1 MRRII
6 ACRQNDERSVMDTK
20 KPGAA
25 DAARASSWPI
35 RRQSL
40 ADIELQAARIAA
52 MMGQIRATMLSP
64 TSAKQAPTVS
74 AAQLAGWCGVDK
86 GRIAYR
92 LTRGDL
98 PEGSMVGNRREWSMA
113 DARTWVR
120 EFRAS
125 HLRPA
130 QAAGITI
137 TVANFKGGVAKT
149 TSAVTLAQGLSMR
162 GHRVLV
168 VDLDPQGSATTLFG
182 VLPDAEVE
190 PEHTAMLL
198 FAGEQEDLGYAIR
211 PSYWPGIDLVCA
223 APLLFGAEFAL
234 PARQT
239 RDPGFEFWRCL
250 DRGLDQARSD
260 YDVVV
265 IDTPPA
271 LSYVTINALMAADG
285 VIMPLP
291 PSALDFA
298 SSAQFWDLFSDLCN
312 QLIRSRGQDKT
323 FEFIDVLLSRVEASD
338 AASSVVRQWV
348 LEGYT
353 DKVLPIEIPKTSVT
367 ATASA
372 EFGTVYDLP
381 RGAMNAKTFARARDA
396 YDRMCELVEQQI
408 VAVWAMQ
415 IEQLGA

>member
-1 MRRII
+1 MDGKKSLVPD
-6 ACRQNDERSVMDTK
+6 AVRS
-20 KPGAA
+20 GNAL
-25 DAARASSWPI
+25 I

-40 ADIELQAARIAA
+40 SDIELQAARIAA
-52 MMGQIRATMLSP
+52 MMKQIRATMLSP
-64 TSAKQAPTVS
+64 TSQKSAPSVGAS
-74 AAQLAGWCGVDK
+74 QLAALCGVDK
-86 GRIAYR
+86 SRISYR

-98 PEGSMVGNRREWSMA
+98 PAGEIVGNRREWTMA
-113 DARTWVR
+113 DARIWVR
-120 EFRAS
+120 AFRGA

-130 QAAGITI
+130 DAAGITI

-190 PEHTAMLL
+190 HEHTAMLL

-250 DRGLDQARSD
+250 DRGLDQARAD
-260 YDVVV
+260 YDVII

-323 FEFIDVLLSRVEASD
+323 FEFIDVLLSRVESSD

-348 LEGYT
+348 LEAYT
-353 DKVLPIEIPKTSVT
+353 EKVLPIEIPKTAVT
-367 ATASA
+367 ANASA
-372 EFGTVYDLP
+372 EFGTVYDMP

-396 YDRMCELVEQQI
+396 YDRMCELVGQQV

-415 IEQLGA
+415 IEQMGA

>member
-1 MRRII
+1 MASQILDSGRDT
-6 ACRQNDERSVMDTK
+6 ARSA
-20 KPGAA
+20 GA
-25 DAARASSWPI
+25 PI
-35 RRQSL
+35 KRQSL
-40 ADIELQAARIAA
+40 ADIETQAARIAA
-52 MMGQIRATMLSP
+52 MMSHIRTAMLPP
-64 TSAKQAPTVS
+64 TAAKSAPSIS
-74 AAQLAGWCGVDK
+74 ASQLASMCGVDK
-86 GRIAYR
+86 GKIAYR
-92 LTRGDL
+92 LSRGGL
-98 PEGSMVGNRREWSMA
+98 PEGRMVGNRREWSMEEA
-113 DARTWVR
+113 QVWVR
-120 EFRAS
+120 EFRVG

-130 QAAGITI
+130 NAAGTTI

-149 TSAVTLAQGLSMR
+149 TTAVTLAQGLSMR
-162 GHRVLV
+162 GHKVLLL
-168 VDLDPQGSATTLFG
+168 DLDPQGSATTLFG

-190 PEHTAMLL
+190 QENTAFPL
-198 FAGEQEDLGYAIR
+198 FAGEHEDISYAIR

-250 DRGLDQARSD
+250 DRGLDQARSE
-260 YDVVV
+260 YDVIV

-285 VIMPLP
+285 VLMPLP

-348 LEGYT
+348 IEGYG
-353 DKVLPIEIPKTSVT
+353 DKVLPIEIPKTAVA

-372 EFGTVYDLP
+372 EFGTVFDLP
-381 RGAMNAKTFARARDA
+381 RGAMNAKTFSRARDA
-396 YDRMCELVEQQI
+396 YDRMCELIEQQ
-408 VAVWAMQ
+408 VEAVWADQ
-415 IEQLGA
+415 VTRTGD

>member
-1 MRRII
+1 VDIK
-6 ACRQNDERSVMDTK
+6 QT
-20 KPGAA
+20 
-25 DAARASSWPI
+25 I

-40 ADIELQAARIAA
+40 ADIEAQAARVAA
-52 MMGQIRATMLSP
+52 MMGHIRAAMLPP
-64 TSAKQAPTVS
+64 TAAKKAPSLSAL
-74 AAQLAGWCGVDK
+74 QLAVLCQVDK
-86 GRIAYR
+86 SKIAYR
-92 LTRGDL
+92 QTRGDL
-98 PEGSMVGNRREWSMA
+98 PAGTMHGNRREWTMA
-113 DARTWVR
+113 EGQEWIRA
-120 EFRAS
+120 FRLEY
-125 HLRPA
+125 LRPNG
-130 QAAGITI
+130 AAATTITI
-137 TVANFKGGVAKT
+137 ANFKGGVAKT

-162 GHRVLV
+162 GHKVLL

-182 VLPDAEVE
+182 VLPDAEVDA
-190 PEHTAMLL
+190 EHTAMPL
-198 FAGEQEDLGYAIR
+198 FAGESEDLGYAIR
-211 PSYWPGIDLVCA
+211 PTYWPNISLVCA

-239 RDPGFEFWRCL
+239 RDPGFEFWRVL
-250 DRGLDQARSD
+250 DRGLDQARAD
-260 YDVVV
+260 FDIII

-312 QLIRSRGQDKT
+312 QLLRARGQDKT

-348 LEGYT
+348 IEGYGE
-353 DKVLPIEIPKTSVT
+353 KVLPIEIPKTSVT

-381 RGAMNAKTFARARDA
+381 RGSMNTKTFARARDA
-396 YDRMCELVEQQI
+396 YDRMCELVEQQ
-408 VAVWAMQ
+408 VQAVWAS
-415 IEQLGA
+415 QLVQMEA

>member
-1 MRRII
+1 
-6 ACRQNDERSVMDTK
+6 MDIK
-20 KPGAA
+20 QQA
-25 DAARASSWPI
+25 I

-40 ADIELQAARIAA
+40 ADIENQAARVAA
-52 MMGQIRATMLSP
+52 MMGHIRAAMLPP
-64 TSAKQAPTVS
+64 TAKKDAPTLS
-74 AAQLAGWCGVDK
+74 ALQLAQICDVDK
-86 GRIAYR
+86 AKIAYR
-92 LTRGDL
+92 LTRDDL
-98 PEGSMVGNRREWSMA
+98 PPGAMHGNRREWPMA
-113 DARTWVR
+113 EAQQWIR
-120 EFRAS
+120 EFRAH

-130 QAAGITI
+130 GAAGTTI

-162 GHRVLV
+162 GHKVLL

-182 VLPDAEVE
+182 VLPDAEVDA
-190 PEHTAMLL
+190 EHTALLL
-198 FAGEQEDLGYAIR
+198 FAGEHDDLSYAIR

-239 RDPGFEFWRCL
+239 RDAGFEFWRVL
-250 DRGLDQARSD
+250 DRGLDKARD
-260 YDVVV
+260 EYDVII

-312 QLIRSRGQDKT
+312 QLVRSRGQDKY

-348 LEGYT
+348 IEAYG

-381 RGAMNAKTFARARDA
+381 RGSMNTKTFSRARDA

-408 VAVWAMQ
+408 EAVWAMQ
-415 IEQLGA
+415 LATMTAEV

>member
-1 MRRII
+1 MDI
-6 ACRQNDERSVMDTK
+6 RQ
-20 KPGAA
+20 A
-25 DAARASSWPI
+25 I

-40 ADIELQAARIAA
+40 ADIEHQAARVAA
-52 MMGQIRATMLSP
+52 MMGHIRAAMLP
-64 TSAKQAPTVS
+64 PAAKKTAPTLS
-74 AAQLAGWCGVDK
+74 AAQLAQLCHVDK
-86 GRIAYR
+86 SRIAYR

-98 PEGSMVGNRREWSMA
+98 PPGEMQGNRREWSMA
-113 DARTWVR
+113 DARQWVR
-120 EFRAS
+120 EFRAA
-125 HLRPA
+125 HMRPEG
-130 QAAGITI
+130 AAGTTL

-162 GHRVLV
+162 GHKVLV

-190 PEHTAMLL
+190 QEHTAMLL
-198 FAGEQEDLGYAIR
+198 FSGAHEDLSYAIR
-211 PSYWPGIDLVCA
+211 ESYWPGIDLVCA

-239 RDPGFEFWRCL
+239 RDPGFEFWRVL
-250 DRGLDQARSD
+250 DRGLDQARLD
-260 YDVVV
+260 YDVIV

-323 FEFIDVLLSRVEASD
+323 FEFIDVLLSRVESND

-348 LEGYT
+348 LEGYA
-353 DKVLPIEIPKTSVT
+353 DKVLPIEIPKTAVT

-381 RGAMNAKTFARARDA
+381 RGSMNTKTFARARDA

-408 VAVWAMQ
+408 QAVWATQ
-415 IEQLGA
+415 LEQLAV

>member
-1 MRRII
+1 
-6 ACRQNDERSVMDTK
+6 
-20 KPGAA
+20 
-25 DAARASSWPI
+25 
-35 RRQSL
+35 
-40 ADIELQAARIAA
+40 
-52 MMGQIRATMLSP
+52 MMGQIREAMLPPSAT
-64 TSAKQAPTVS
+64 KCAPAVS
-74 AAQLAGWCGVDK
+74 AAQLAALCNVDK
-86 GRIAYR
+86 SKISYR

-98 PEGSMVGNRREWSMA
+98 PEGTMSGNRREWSMA
-113 DARTWVR
+113 DAQVWVR
-120 EFRAS
+120 EFRSA

-130 QAAGITI
+130 NTAAITI

-162 GHRVLV
+162 GHKVLLL
-168 VDLDPQGSATTLFG
+168 DLDPQGSATTLFG

-190 PEHTAMLL
+190 QEDTAMLL
-198 FAGEQEDLGYAIR
+198 FAGEHDDLSYAVR
-211 PSYWPGIDLVCA
+211 KSYWPGIDLVCA

-239 RDPGFEFWRCL
+239 KDPGFEFWRCL
-250 DRGLDQARSD
+250 DRGLDQARAD
-260 YDVVV
+260 YDVIV

-285 VIMPLP
+285 VLMPLP

-323 FEFIDVLLSRVEASD
+323 FEFIDVLLSRVESTD

-353 DKVLPIEIPKTSVT
+353 EKVLPIEIPKTAVT
-367 ATASA
+367 ATAAA

-381 RGAMNAKTFARARDA
+381 RGSMNARTFARARDA
-396 YDRMCELVEQQI
+396 YDRMCELIEQQI
-408 VAVWAMQ
+408 EAVWANQ
-415 IEQLGA
+415 VEQFGG

>member
-1 MRRII
+1 
-6 ACRQNDERSVMDTK
+6 MDIKQTIK
-20 KPGAA
+20 
-25 DAARASSWPI
+25 
-35 RRQSL
+35 RQSL
-40 ADIELQAARIAA
+40 ADIETQAARVAA
-52 MMGQIRATMLSP
+52 MMGHIRTAMLP
-64 TSAKQAPTVS
+64 PSAQKTAPSVS
-74 AAQLAGWCGVDK
+74 ALQLAQLCGVDK
-86 GRIAYR
+86 AKIAYR
-92 LTRGDL
+92 LTRADL
-98 PEGSMVGNRREWSMA
+98 PAGTMHGNRREWPLNEA
-113 DARTWVR
+113 QQWARSL
-120 EFRAS
+120 RAQ
-125 HLRPA
+125 HMRPDN
-130 QAAGITI
+130 AAGITI

-149 TSAVTLAQGLSMR
+149 TTAVTLAQGLSMR
-162 GHRVLV
+162 GHRVLL

-190 PEHTAMLL
+190 QEHTAMPL
-198 FAGEQEDLGYAIR
+198 FTGEQDDLSYAVR

-260 YDVVV
+260 YDVIV

-285 VIMPLP
+285 VILPLP

-312 QLIRSRGQDKT
+312 QLIRSRGQDKS

-348 LEGYT
+348 LEGYGE
-353 DKVLPIEIPKTSVT
+353 KVLPIEIPKTAVT

-381 RGAMNAKTFARARDA
+381 RGSMNAKTFARARDA

-408 VAVWAMQ
+408 VAVWANQ
-415 IEQLGA
+415 VEQLGA

>member
-1 MRRII
+1 M
-6 ACRQNDERSVMDTK
+6 STK
-20 KPGAA
+20 LPHGSDLSRKATA
-25 DAARASSWPI
+25 PI

-52 MMGQIRATMLSP
+52 MMGEIRAAMLSP
-64 TSAKQAPTVS
+64 TSTKKAPALG
-74 AAQLAGWCGVDK
+74 AAQLATLCGVDK
-86 GRIAYR
+86 GKIAYR
-92 LTRGDL
+92 QTRGDL
-98 PEGSMVGNRREWSMA
+98 PEGRMNGNRREWAMDEA
-113 DARTWVR
+113 QAWVR
-120 EFRAS
+120 AFRAE

-130 QAAGITI
+130 AAAGITI

-168 VDLDPQGSATTLFG
+168 LDLDPQGSATTLFG

-198 FAGEQEDLGYAIR
+198 FSGAEEDLSYAIR

-239 RDPGFEFWRCL
+239 SDPGFEFWRCL
-250 DRGLDQARSD
+250 DRGLDQARAD
-260 YDVVV
+260 YDVIV

-323 FEFIDVLLSRVEASD
+323 FEFIDVLLSRVESND

-353 DKVLPIEIPKTSVT
+353 EKVLPIEIPKTSVT

-381 RGAMNAKTFARARDA
+381 RGAMNAKTFGRARDA
-396 YDRMCELVEQQI
+396 YDRMCELIEQQI

-415 IEQLGA
+415 LAEMEGRA

>member
-1 MRRII
+1 
-6 ACRQNDERSVMDTK
+6 MDP
-20 KPGAA
+20 KPPPGQDTTRA
-25 DAARASSWPI
+25 ASSPI

-64 TSAKQAPTVS
+64 TSTKTAPAVS
-74 AAQLAGWCGVDK
+74 AAQLALLCGVDK
-86 GRIAYR
+86 SRIAYR

-98 PEGSMVGNRREWSMA
+98 PEGSMAGNRREWAMA

-120 EFRAS
+120 AFRGQ

-198 FAGEQEDLGYAIR
+198 FAGSEEELGYAIR

-250 DRGLDQARSD
+250 DRGLDQARAD
-260 YDVVV
+260 YDVIV